1 MTDEFRNATPVMEG
15 MWRIKDGGG
24 ITLLGSICNKCGEVY
39 FPKKEVS
46 VCGHCRFEDLSEIEL
61 SNEGTVHSVTVVEQ
75 IPAGNFFVGAVP
87 FIYVIVEFPEG
98 IHVQGHALKG
108 KDDEIRIGDK
118 VKVIPAILGEKD
130 GVKISTYKFEKI
142 KGM

>member
-15 MWRIKDGGG
+15 MWRIGEDGE

-39 FPKKEVS
+39 FPKKEVPI
-46 VCGHCRFEDLSEIEL
+46 CGHCQCEDLSEIEL
-61 SNEGTVHSVTVVEQ
+61 SREGIVHSVTVVEQ
-75 IPAGNFFVGAVP
+75 MPAGNFFVGTVP

-98 IHVQGHALKG
+98 VHVQGHALKDE
-108 KDDEIRIGDK
+108 DDEIYIGDK

-130 GVKISTYKFEKI
+130 GVKISTYKFRKI
-142 KGM
+142 REG